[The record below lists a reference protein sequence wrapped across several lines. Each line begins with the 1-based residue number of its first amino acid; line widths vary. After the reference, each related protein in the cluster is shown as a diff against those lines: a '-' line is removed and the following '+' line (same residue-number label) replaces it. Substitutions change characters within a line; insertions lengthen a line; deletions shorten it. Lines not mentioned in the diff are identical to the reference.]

1 MRKNLTLAVAS
12 AAIATGCA
20 SPVPVAENFPLSYQ
34 KVARTAHH
42 WDVVADDVVE
52 QTTGAVKEIASLN
65 GRPLYLTPAAV
76 DTVFDAAFHDFL
88 LNRMLTR
95 GVTVNVCP
103 VKQTAGLAEAP
114 AVQVNYSTRVV
125 QHSASMSAYRPGALT
140 ALGFGVFAGHELGVM
155 ASLPVQYGAGAGLL
169 ALTDIAAGHVALP
182 THTEI
187 IVTTTIVENNHY
199 LMRRSDVY
207 YVPDADAH
215 LFSDRAA
222 RTDDCPSV
230 VTNSAQLEIDQEKR
244 RSNARLE
251 WLSLFKPE

>member
-1 MRKNLTLAVAS
+1 MRKNLIVAVAS

-34 KVARTAHH
+34 KVARTSHH

-52 QTTGAVKEIASLN
+52 QTTGAIKEIASLN
-65 GRPLYLTPAAV
+65 GRPIYLSPAAV
-76 DTVFDAAFHDFL
+76 NTVFDAAFHDFL
-88 LNRMLTR
+88 LNRMVTR

-103 VKQTAGLAEAP
+103 AKQTAGLDEAP
-114 AVQVNYSTRVV
+114 PVQVNYSARVV
-125 QHSASMSAYRPGALT
+125 EHSASMSAYRPGALT
-140 ALGFGVFAGHELGVM
+140 ALGLGVVAAHGLEG
-155 ASLPVQYGAGAGLL
+155 ASLPVLYGTGAGLL
-169 ALTDIAAGHVALP
+169 ALADIAAGQEALP
-182 THTEI
+182 TRTEI

-199 LMRRSDVY
+199 LTRRSDVY

-222 RTDDCPSV
+222 RTDDCPGV
-230 VTNSAQLEIDQEKR
+230 VTNSARLEIEQQKL

-251 WLSLFKPE
+251 WLSLFRPE